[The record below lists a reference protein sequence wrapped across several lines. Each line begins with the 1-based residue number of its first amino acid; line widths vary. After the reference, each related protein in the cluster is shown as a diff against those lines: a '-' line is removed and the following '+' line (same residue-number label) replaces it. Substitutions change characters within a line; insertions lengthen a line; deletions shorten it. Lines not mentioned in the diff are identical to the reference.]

1 MGINEF
7 LVRYQSPHG
16 QMTQTK
22 GKPPCKPCSY
32 ISKATDSV
40 TQFMNINIFI
50 NRLYHN
56 FTMMVINEY
65 TWTDDSN

>member
-32 ISKATDSV
+32 ICKATERV
-40 TQFMNINIFI
+40 TQFINISQFHYDGYQLAHLD
-50 NRLYHN
+50 R
-56 FTMMVINEY
+56 
-65 TWTDDSN
+65 